1 MKKEDWEIKKLGE
14 VGTIITGNT
23 PKTSIAE
30 NYSSADI
37 CFVKPSDIQND
48 KITLLNS
55 SENYISEFAK
65 KQARVLP
72 VGSVLVTCIGI
83 IGKTAVLQKEAA
95 TNQQINSIIPS
106 ENINSKFLAYAL
118 FDARDRLNHISNAP
132 VVPIINKTQFS
143 DLKLPIPPLPI
154 QEQIV
159 AELDTLSDIIAKK
172 RQQLAEL
179 NTLAQA
185 TFYDMFGDPVEN
197 EKGWKVK
204 YWEDIFMTR
213 TGKLNA
219 NAMNENGIYPF
230 FTCSKQAFSINEY
243 AFDCEALILAGNN
256 ATANYDVKHYK
267 GKFNAYQR
275 TYILNLLNE
284 YNSYLYFKFL
294 LESKLEVMQQQS
306 LGINTKYLTLSILKA
321 LSFILPPLDLQNQFA
336 EQIEAIEKQKE
347 LINQSITE
355 VQKLFDYTMDKYF
368 N

>member
-1 MKKEDWEIKKLGE
+1 MRNEGWEIVAWSDVISIYNGRNQKAVQDINGIYPICGSGGIMAYANDYICPENTVIIGRKGNINKPILMREKFWNVDTAFGLVPNRDKLDASFLYYFCCNYNFE
-14 VGTIITGNT
+14 KHNKAVTIPSLT
-23 PKTSIAE
+23 K
-30 NYSSADI
+30 ADLL
-37 CFVKPSDIQND
+37 
-48 KITLLNS
+48 KIT
-55 SENYISEFAK
+55 I
-65 KQARVLP
+65 P
-72 VGSVLVTCIGI
+72 V
-83 IGKTAVLQKEAA
+83 
-95 TNQQINSIIPS
+95 
-106 ENINSKFLAYAL
+106 
-118 FDARDRLNHISNAP
+118 
-132 VVPIINKTQFS
+132 
-143 DLKLPIPPLPI
+143 PPLPI

-159 AELDTLSDIIAKK
+159 AELDVLNDILSKK
-172 RQQLAEL
+172 REQLAQL
-179 NTLAQA
+179 NSLAQA

-197 EKGWKVK
+197 EKGWEVM
-204 YWEDIFMTR
+204 YWEDIFITR

-275 TYILNLLNE
+275 TYILNLLDE
-284 YNSYLYFKFL
+284 RNSYLYFKFL

-321 LSFILPPLDLQNQFA
+321 LSFILPPLALQNQFS
-336 EQIEAIEKQKE
+336 EQIEAIERQKE